1 MRKWLRIWATV
12 GAIAGVSS
20 AVWAA
25 TFTVDSTD
33 DKVDAKPGD
42 GKCATDVGTCTLR
55 AAVQEANEAGGG
67 LINLNPGTYVLA
79 IPPNNALPLAATG
92 DLDVYGELTI
102 SGGGADKTIIDGGG
116 IDRVFAMQVASR
128 VTISDLTIRNG
139 KALPGDDGGGIWNY
153 GNLTLENVTVS
164 GNKTRVDASL
174 SADAPGGGIFNAA
187 TLQLRNC
194 KIVGNT
200 AADMG
205 GGIHNKGIMTVL
217 GSTIADNTAAT
228 DRGGG
233 VSNFN
238 TATIVLSTLSGNQAT
253 ASGGGVENGG
263 KLVLTHSA
271 VTGNTAQN
279 GGGIH
284 NVGNLDLTDATIA
297 KNTARQRGGGIGNEA
312 SSDTLKGALKING
325 VTIAGNTAGEGLG
338 GTAAGG
344 GIANH
349 KPATTKIA
357 NSLIAGNRD
366 MGGQA
371 PDCLGKL
378 LSAGYNLVQ
387 HPAGCKIR
395 GIDTG
400 IITDKDPQLG
410 PLASNGGPTQT
421 MALLAGSPA
430 IDAGNPAK
438 PGSGKGACEV
448 TDQRGN
454 PRGVNGAGQAVCDLG
469 AFEYSK

>member
-1 MRKWLRIWATV
+1 MRKWVR
-12 GAIAGVSS
+12 GMS
-20 AVWAA
+20 AVIIVGLSHAAWAA
-25 TFTVDSTD
+25 TFTVDSPD

-42 GKCATDVGTCTLR
+42 GKCATDIGTCTLR
-55 AAVQEANEAGGG
+55 AAVQEANEQGGG
-67 LINLNPGTYVLA
+67 TINLNPGTYVLSIA
-79 IPPNNALPLAATG
+79 PNNALPLAATG

-128 VTISDLTIRNG
+128 VTISDVTIRNG

-153 GNLTLENVTVS
+153 GNLILENVTVS

-174 SADAPGGGIFNAA
+174 TADAPGGGIFNAA

-194 KIVGNT
+194 TITGNT

-217 GSTIADNTAAT
+217 QSTISGNSAAT

-238 TATIVLSTLSGNQAT
+238 KATIVLSTIAGNQAT
-253 ASGGGVENGG
+253 RSGGGVENGG
-263 KLVLTHSA
+263 SLTLTHSA
-271 VTGNTAQN
+271 LTGNSAQS

-284 NVGNLDLTDATIA
+284 NVGKLDMTDA
-297 KNTARQRGGGIGNEA
+297 
-312 SSDTLKGALKING
+312 
-325 VTIAGNTAGEGLG
+325 TIAGNTARQHG
-338 GTAAGG
+338 GGIANDYSSDALKGTLKLNGVTIASNTAGADLAGAPAGG

-349 KPATTKIA
+349 KPATTTIA
-357 NSLIAGNRD
+357 NSLIAGNHD
-366 MGGQA
+366 AGGKA

-378 LSAGYNLVQ
+378 LSAGYDLIQ
-387 HPAGCKIR
+387 AADGCKVR

-400 IITDKDPQLG
+400 TIIGKDPKLA
-410 PLASNGGPTQT
+410 PLANNGGPTQT

-438 PGSGKGACEV
+438 PGSGKGACEI
-448 TDQRGN
+448 TDQRGT
-454 PRGVNGAGQAVCDLG
+454 PRGVNGAGKAVCDIG

>member
-1 MRKWLRIWATV
+1 VRKWLRVWV
-12 GAIAGVSS
+12 S
-20 AVWAA
+20 AVAIGGMSHAVQAA
-25 TFTVDSTD
+25 TFTVDSAD

-42 GKCATDVGTCTLR
+42 GKCATDLGTCTLR
-55 AAVQEANEAGGG
+55 AAVQELNEQGGG
-67 LINLNPGTYVLA
+67 TINLNPGTYVLSIA
-79 IPPNNALPLAATG
+79 PDNALPLAATG

-102 SGGGADKTIIDGGG
+102 SGGGADKTIIDGGA

-128 VTISDLTIRNG
+128 VTISDVTIRNG

-164 GNKTRVDASL
+164 GNTTRVDASL

-194 KIVGNT
+194 TITGNT

-217 GSTIADNTAAT
+217 QSTIAKNTAAT

-238 TATIVLSTLSGNQAT
+238 KATIVLSSITGNQAT
-253 ASGGGVENGG
+253 GSGGGVENGG
-263 KLVLTHSA
+263 SLILTHS
-271 VTGNTAQN
+271 TLSGNRAQN

-284 NVGNLDLTDATIA
+284 SVGNLDMTDATVA
-297 KNTARQRGGGIGNEA
+297 GNTARQRGGGIANEY
-312 SSDTLKGALKING
+312 SSDALKGTLKLNG
-325 VTIAGNTAGEGLG
+325 VTIAGNSAGEAL
-338 GTAAGG
+338 AAAPGGG

-357 NSLIAGNRD
+357 NSLIAGNHD
-366 MGGQA
+366 AGGKA

-378 LSAGYNLVQ
+378 LSVGYNLIQ
-387 HPAGCKIR
+387 DTDGCKVR
-395 GIDTG
+395 GSETG
-400 IITDKDPQLG
+400 NITGKDPKLG
-410 PLASNGGPTQT
+410 PLAKNGGPTQT

-438 PGSGKGACEV
+438 PGSGNGACEIS
-448 TDQRGN
+448 DQRGT
-454 PRGVNGAGQAVCDLG
+454 PRGVNGAGKTVCDIG